1 MKTLI
6 LSGLFLCAT
15 VISCKQ
21 PTKSS
26 YTLGTVTFDVTG
38 TDAAQQAFLK
48 GHLLMHSFEFADAA
62 EAFREAQTLDPT
74 CAMAYWGEAMTYN
87 HAIWQEQDYEK
98 AVTTLKKLGATPEA
112 RVAKG
117 ATPLEKDFLQAVNV
131 LYGEGTKTERDRAY
145 AKFMGEL
152 YNKYAGNHEV
162 ASLYALALLGEEPVG
177 RNGELYGESAR
188 ISAQILKEN
197 PNHPGALHYFIHAND
212 DPGHAREALHAA
224 DEYSVVAH
232 DAAHALHMPTHIYL
246 ALGMWDRVVSSNEV
260 SWQASVNRKQKKNL
274 PNDALGYHSFHWLE
288 YGYLQQGRLQ
298 DAQKLLQDM
307 MTYCA
312 ALPSVK
318 ARTHEIFLKSS
329 YAVETNDWKSSLIAH
344 ETDAKG
350 LNVATQGLESFVRGM
365 RAYAMADI
373 PAMEKV
379 IATMEQ
385 DRIRETAKIDG
396 DGIALCGS
404 GGASRENTTKT
415 DIDLLQ
421 LMEMEL
427 QGMKA
432 WQQKDLAT
440 AGRLLKEAA
449 SFEDRIAFGYG
460 PPVAKPS
467 SELYGEFLLSQN
479 QPREAMQYFDTSLK
493 RAPRRVL
500 SLKGKMEAAK
510 MLKQDDV
517 AAAIA
522 KELQSIKA

>member
-1 MKTLI
+1 MKTLL

-15 VISCKQ
+15 VLSCKQ
-21 PTKSS
+21 PSKTN
-26 YTLGTVTFDVTG
+26 YTLGTVTFEVAG

-48 GHLLMHSFEFADAA
+48 GHLLMHSFEFMDAA

-98 AVTTLKKLGATPEA
+98 AVATLKKLGATPEA

-152 YNKYAGNHEV
+152 YDKYTGNHEV
-162 ASLYALALLGEEPVG
+162 ASLYALALLGAEPVG
-177 RNGELYGESAR
+177 RSEELYGQSAR

-212 DPGHAREALHAA
+212 DPYHAREALQAA

-232 DAAHALHMPTHIYL
+232 DATHALHMPTHIYL

-260 SWQASVNRKQKKNL
+260 SWQASVNRRQKRNL

-288 YGYLQQGRLQ
+288 YGYLQQGRVQ

-312 ALPSVK
+312 AQPSIK

-329 YAVETNDWKSSLIAH
+329 YAVETNDWKSSFVTH

-350 LNVATQGLESFVRGM
+350 LNVATQGLESFVKGM

-385 DRIRETAKIDG
+385 NRVRETAKIDG

-415 DIDLLQ
+415 DIDLLH

-432 WQQKDLAT
+432 WQQKDLTT
-440 AGRLLKEAA
+440 ADRWLKEAA
-449 SFEDRIAFGYG
+449 LFEDRIAFGYG

-479 QPREAMQYFDTSLK
+479 QPREAMQYFDSSLK

-522 KELQSIKA
+522 KELQSIKV